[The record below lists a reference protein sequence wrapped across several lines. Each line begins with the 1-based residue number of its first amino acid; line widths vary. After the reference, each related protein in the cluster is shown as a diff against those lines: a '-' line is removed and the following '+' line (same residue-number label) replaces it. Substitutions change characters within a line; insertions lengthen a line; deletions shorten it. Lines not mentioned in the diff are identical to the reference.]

1 MQKRLLHQIRS
12 WASPCVG
19 IALLALALAA
29 CGSSSTASQAT
40 QATAVPDLARSTS
53 TAVPPQASPT
63 PTPTAAP
70 VATPSPAP
78 EAVATATPQSS
89 SQASTYAAS
98 AALAPRLAAEAMDF
112 LTAFA
117 SPRASGTDE
126 ERAAAEF
133 LAARLKAMGYET
145 HLQPFTVDMPSS
157 RVQMGPEAQEVR
169 SFPLA
174 QSASGTVT
182 GLLADVGGAFEG
194 EVPSQGLDGKI
205 ALVKR
210 GKTTFEE
217 KVGRVADA
225 GAVAAVIYNNVD
237 GLFRGAML
245 TPGRIPAVSI
255 SSESGQAILDLMA
268 GGEIEVT
275 VSVALELRNSQNVIA
290 EKQGTADD
298 GTAVVLGGHYD
309 TVPNVPGANDNGSGI
324 ATLVTIARK
333 LADKS
338 YPFTVRFI
346 GFGSEELGLL
356 GSRFYVDSLGSEE
369 RDSTVLMLNF
379 DALAAD
385 GTFAV
390 LGEFDLTAKAVE
402 YGREI
407 GIDIERRFTLS
418 GGSSDHASF
427 QDAGIPVV
435 VFFDDDF
442 SRIHTS
448 DDRLAL
454 VPAQQMGDAAVLAL
468 FLVDSLAAP

>member
-1 MQKRLLHQIRS
+1 MQKRLIRQMRPL
-12 WASPCVG
+12 ASLSVG
-19 IALLALALAA
+19 IALLALVLAA
-29 CGSSSTASQAT
+29 CGSTSTASQAT

-53 TAVPPQASPT
+53 TAVPPRASPT
-63 PTPTAAP
+63 PTTAP
-70 VATPSPAP
+70 
-78 EAVATATPQSS
+78 VATATPRS
-89 SQASTYAAS
+89 ASRAFTHAAA

-112 LTAFA
+112 LTTFTEQL

-126 ERAAAEF
+126 ERAAADF
-133 LAARLKAMGYET
+133 LAARLEAMGYET
-145 HLQPFTVDMPSS
+145 RLQPFTIDLPSS
-157 RVQMGPEAQEVR
+157 RVRMGPEAQEVR
-169 SFPLA
+169 SFPLT
-174 QSASGTVT
+174 QSASGTVSS
-182 GLLADVGGAFEG
+182 LLVDVGGAFEG
-194 EVPSQGLDGKI
+194 DVPSQGLDGKI

-210 GKTTFEE
+210 GETTFEE

-225 GAVAAVIYNNVD
+225 GAVAAVIYNNAD
-237 GLFRGAML
+237 GPFRGAML

-275 VSVALELRNSQNVIA
+275 VSVALELRDSQNVIA
-290 EKQGTADD
+290 EKPGTAGD
-298 GTAVVLGGHYD
+298 GTVVVLGGHYD

-324 ATLVTIARK
+324 ATLVTIAGK

-338 YPFTVRFI
+338 YPFTMRFI

-356 GSRFYVDSLGSEE
+356 GSRFYVDSLSPEE
-369 RDSTVLMLNF
+369 QDSTVLMLNF
-379 DALAAD
+379 DALAA
-385 GTFAV
+385 GGAFGV
-390 LGEFDLTAKAVE
+390 LGEFDLTAKAME
-402 YGREI
+402 YGREV

-435 VFFDDDF
+435 FFFDDDF

-454 VPAQQMGDAAVLAL
+454 VPAQQMGNAAVLAM
-468 FLVDSLAAP
+468 FLTDSLAAP